1 MVRTCIDEPI
11 NDLISKQ
18 LTTIA
23 GEPTADAPVTYW
35 KNNTLSTSSY
45 RPQDGK
51 GNKLARQYT
60 ARTSFEIK
68 VRDFERLGSLASS
81 LSTMQHVEIS
91 RIEWHLTDATKA
103 SLASQSRQEAV
114 KDAVVKARDY
124 AAILLRGR
132 PEAVEVI
139 DGTGGYGGY
148 APGMR
153 SRMAAHAGAYRQGQQ
168 QGEVLDFE
176 PESVQL
182 NSTVTVKFVAD

>member
-1 MVRTCIDEPI
+1 
-11 NDLISKQ
+11 
-18 LTTIA
+18 
-23 GEPTADAPVTYW
+23 VTYW

-45 RPQDGK
+45 RPQDDK
-51 GNKLARQYT
+51 GNQLARQYT

-81 LSTMQHVEIS
+81 LSTMRHVEIS
-91 RIEWHLTDATKA
+91 RIEWRLTDATKA

-124 AAILLRGR
+124 AAVLLRGR

-139 DGTGGYGGY
+139 DGSGGYSSSAPRMRCRRAAHGGGY
-148 APGMR
+148 P
-153 SRMAAHAGAYRQGQQ
+153 QGQQ

-176 PESVQL
+176 PESVQFS
-182 NSTVTVKFVAD
+182 STVTVKFVAD